1 MSTDIKNEI
10 QIWHDNWNLKR
21 ARFWFWPVV
30 ICFTIFFGLFA
41 GIRGAF
47 VGFFYGL
54 VGAGFLLY
62 ESLPANKKVR

>member
-1 MSTDIKNEI
+1 MKFKFGTIIGTSNERGSGSG
-10 QIWHDNWNLKR
+10 QL
-21 ARFWFWPVV
+21 
-30 ICFTIFFGLFA
+30 LFA
-41 GIRGAF
+41 LPFFLGYLLEYGGAF